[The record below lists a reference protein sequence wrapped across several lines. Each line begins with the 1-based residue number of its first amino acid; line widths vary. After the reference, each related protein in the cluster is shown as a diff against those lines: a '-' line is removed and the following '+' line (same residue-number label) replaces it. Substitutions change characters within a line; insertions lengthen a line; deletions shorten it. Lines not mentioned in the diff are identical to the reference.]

1 MAMKKKGY
9 RRGGKV
15 KKMMKGGAAGGRIR
29 RMSKGGKAGGIALK
43 PAKGKNMTLAQVRAE
58 AKKLGYK
65 VTRA

>member
-1 MAMKKKGY
+1 MKKKGY

-43 PAKGKNMTLAQVRAE
+43 PAKGKNMTLAQVRAA

-65 VTRA
+65 VTRV

>member
-1 MAMKKKGY
+1 MKKKGY

-15 KKMMKGGAAGGRIR
+15 KKMMKGGAAGGKIR

-43 PAKGKNMTLAQVRAE
+43 PAKGKNMTLAQVRAA

>member
-43 PAKGKNMTLAQVRAE
+43 PAKSRNMTLAQVRAA

>member
-15 KKMMKGGAAGGRIR
+15 KKMMKGGAAGGKIR

-43 PAKGKNMTLAQVRAE
+43 PAKGKNMTLAQVRAA